1 MTTESKES
9 AGTNE
14 ASARNEESEKE
25 SESND
30 DSPVQIVELLD
41 LKLRQ
46 RDGLLVIR
54 LAFYVSLQV
63 LVFLLLGLF

>member
-1 MTTESKES
+1 MVLT
-9 AGTNE
+9 
-14 ASARNEESEKE
+14 RRVL
-25 SESND
+25 
-30 DSPVQIVELLD
+30 VQREGERILQYNLELLD

-63 LVFLLLGLF
+63 IVFLLLGRF